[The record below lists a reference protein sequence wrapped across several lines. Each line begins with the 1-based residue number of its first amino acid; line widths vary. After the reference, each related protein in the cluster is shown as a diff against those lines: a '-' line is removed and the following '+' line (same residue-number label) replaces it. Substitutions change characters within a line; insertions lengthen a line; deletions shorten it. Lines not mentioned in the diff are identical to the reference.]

1 MKQLAIEHIGDN
13 MAYKID
19 PITGQIIK
27 NPTDQAIPTNKQFN
41 SNDYIGYSKNF
52 DNASPVQSKVDSI
65 VPIQKRQS
73 AMEEPE
79 SGGYA
84 ALAAILR
91 NQNPGSAVR
100 DDEMSKGI
108 EYKQGTPEYEKN
120 VLAEGLQFDDEQ
132 DSQLQQI
139 DDQIN
144 DPNVN
149 DNEAKALTEKYD
161 QIYDAF
167 INANKSRYPGGR

>member
-1 MKQLAIEHIGDN
+1 

-27 NPTDQAIPTNKQFN
+27 NPRDQAVPTNKAFN
-41 SNDYIGYSKNF
+41 SNDYIGYSKDF
-52 DNASPVQSKVDSI
+52 DRASPVQSKVDSI
-65 VPIQKRQS
+65 VPIQKRQP

-79 SGGYA
+79 SGGYG

-100 DDEMSKGI
+100 DDEMPI
-108 EYKQGTPEYEKN
+108 RVEYKQGTPEYEKN
-120 VLAEGLQFDDEQ
+120 VLAEGLEFDDEQ

-161 QIYDAF
+161 QMYDSF
-167 INANKSRYPGGR
+167 RNANRLRYHGGK